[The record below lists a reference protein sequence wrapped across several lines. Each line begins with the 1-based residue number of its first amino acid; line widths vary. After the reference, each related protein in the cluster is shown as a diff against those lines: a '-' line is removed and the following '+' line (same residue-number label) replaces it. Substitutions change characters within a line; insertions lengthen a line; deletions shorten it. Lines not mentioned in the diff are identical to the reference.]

1 MAYDKNMTNNTIIDN
16 PFCAPYNTPY
26 DAIPYDRIVPEHFIP
41 AVKEGIK
48 REEAEI
54 EAICN
59 NPEEPD
65 FRNTIEAFERTGCML
80 GDVLRAFEA
89 LINSRSYDKL
99 ITKSEE
105 INKLCTEHNNNI
117 TLNTK
122 LFERIKSVHD
132 KNGPLSKEQK
142 RLLEEI
148 YTMFVRSGAELK
160 DEEREIYREI
170 CQKLTSLTLKFQE
183 NSIKDTDG
191 YALHVTKKEDLDGLP
206 EDLLETAAAT
216 AKEQGKEGWIFTLHR
231 PSYIPFITFCKN
243 RELRRHIYMA
253 YSTLGAK
260 NNEYDNREIVKEIV
274 NTRLRLAKLLG
285 YDNYCDYVLE
295 ERMAKNSDAVFA
307 MLGKLTWAY
316 LPAARNEMQ
325 QIKDIAQEYEGDDFE
340 FMPWDFAYYSEKLKE
355 RKYDLNDRVVR
366 QYFNLEQAIYGAFYL
381 ATRMYGITFKLRNE
395 IPVFHP
401 DVKVW
406 EVLDYDGRFLA
417 LLYCDFYAR
426 KGKHAGA
433 WMDSLKPQ
441 YRDYDGRDH
450 RPHITLST
458 NYRKPTPDKP
468 TLLNFDELNTLMH
481 EFGHCLHGI
490 LSNVTYASQC
500 SPNVLWDFVEMPS
513 QIMENFAIE
522 KEFLRAFAFHY
533 ETGEVIPDSILDNI
547 RRSHTFKAAY
557 QCIRQ
562 VGLGLIDQAWHN
574 ISEPFNGDVLEY
586 EHKATAALR
595 LMPVIPETGIT
606 PQFGHIMSGGY
617 AAGYYSYK
625 WAEMLDADAFSLFK
639 EKGIM
644 NMQVAQS
651 FRDNIL
657 SRGDT
662 EHPMELYI
670 RFRGRKPQ
678 IEALLE
684 RDGIKENKKDTNE

>member
-1 MAYDKNMTNNTIIDN
+1 MIKNTIINN
-16 PFCAPYNTPY
+16 PFCAAYNTLY
-26 DAIPYDRIVPEHFIP
+26 DAIPYDRIIPEHFIP
-41 AVKEGIK
+41 AVKEGI
-48 REEAEI
+48 RLEEAEM
-54 EAICN
+54 EMICN

-65 FRNTIEAFERTGCML
+65 FQNTIEAFERSGNML

-99 ITKSEE
+99 ITISEE
-105 INKLCTEHNNNI
+105 INRLCTEHNNNI
-117 TLNTK
+117 TLNIR
-122 LFERIKSVHD
+122 LFERIKTVYE
-132 KNGPLSKEQK
+132 KNEDLNKEQK

-160 DEEREIYREI
+160 DAERETYRKI
-170 CQKLTSLTLKFQE
+170 CQKLSSLTLKFQE
-183 NSIKDTDG
+183 NSIKDSDAYT
-191 YALHVTKKEDLDGLP
+191 LHVTDKNDLEGLP
-206 EDLLETAAAT
+206 EDLIETAAAT
-216 AKEQGKEGWIFTLHR
+216 AKEQEKEGWVFTLHR

-243 RELRRHIYMA
+243 RELRRQMYMA

-260 NNEYDNREIVKEIV
+260 GNEFDNREIVKDIV
-274 NTRLRLAKLLG
+274 NTRLQLADLLG
-285 YDNYCDYVLE
+285 YENYSDYVLE

-316 LPAARNEMQ
+316 LPAARHEMQ
-325 QIKDIAQEYEGDDFE
+325 QIKDIAKEYEAEDFE

-355 RKYDLNDRVVR
+355 RKYNLDDSVVR

-381 ATRMYGITFKLRNE
+381 ATRMYGITFKLCSE

-406 EVLDYDGRFLA
+406 EVFDYDGSFLA

-441 YRDYDGRDH
+441 YRDSDGKDH

-458 NYRKPTPDKP
+458 NYRKPSPGKP

-513 QIMENFAIE
+513 QIMENFSAE
-522 KEFLRAFAFHY
+522 KEFLKAFAFHY

-547 RRSHTFKAAY
+547 RRSRTFKAAY
-557 QCIRQ
+557 QCVRQ

-574 ISEPFNGDVLEY
+574 ISKPFNGDVLEH

-606 PQFGHIMSGGY
+606 PQFSHIMSGGY

-662 EHPMELYI
+662 EHPMELYM

-678 IEALLE
+678 IDALLE
-684 RDGIKENKKDTNE
+684 RDGIKESEEETINE